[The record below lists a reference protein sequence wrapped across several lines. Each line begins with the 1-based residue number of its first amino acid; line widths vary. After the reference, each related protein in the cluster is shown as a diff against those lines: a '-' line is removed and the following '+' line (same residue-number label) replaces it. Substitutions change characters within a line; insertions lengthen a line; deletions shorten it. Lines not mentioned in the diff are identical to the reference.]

1 MNPFIE
7 SLKRLYRT
15 GKVSTEKLRQ
25 MVVEQKISEEE
36 YIYIT
41 T

>member
-15 GKVSTEKLRQ
+15 GKVSIEKLKQ
-25 MVVEQKISEEE
+25 MVDEQKISEEE